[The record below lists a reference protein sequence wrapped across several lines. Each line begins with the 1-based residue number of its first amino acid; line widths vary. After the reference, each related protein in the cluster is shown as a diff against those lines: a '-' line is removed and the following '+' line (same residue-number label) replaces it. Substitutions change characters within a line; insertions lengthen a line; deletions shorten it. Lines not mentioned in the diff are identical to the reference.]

1 MRERELR
8 EGVEKQLIM
17 EQRDKLVLTKR
28 LKKEKKVRKKLQEQV
43 EQLDPKAASQALIGR
58 ESQDSR
64 DSDSDQMPVP
74 QPAAAKTSSVEN
86 LRLLNGEPSMS
97 NAG

>member
-43 EQLDPKAASQALIGR
+43 EQLDPKAASQVLIGR

-74 QPAAAKTSSVEN
+74 QPAKTSSVEN